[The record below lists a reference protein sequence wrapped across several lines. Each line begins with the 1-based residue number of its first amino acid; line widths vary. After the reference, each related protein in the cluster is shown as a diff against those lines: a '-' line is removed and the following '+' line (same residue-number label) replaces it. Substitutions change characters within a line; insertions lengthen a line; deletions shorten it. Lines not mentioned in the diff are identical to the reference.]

1 MTANRLLDN
10 KKTLKKNDPQAPLIL
25 VVEDDEALREALLDT
40 LEMAGYN
47 VLEADNGRA
56 ALEQLAA
63 DEAFEIDIVISD
75 VQMPK
80 MDGHQLLKQIK
91 RQYDIPV
98 LLMTAYGTI
107 SKAIEA
113 MKDGAVD
120 YLVKPFEA
128 EVLVSVVSRY
138 VGKSID
144 DHHMIAESV
153 PMQKISQLAKRV
165 AASDATVMIG
175 GSSGTGKEVL
185 ARFIH
190 NHSSRANKP
199 FVAINCA
206 AIPENMLEA
215 TLFGYEKGA
224 FTGAYKASSGK
235 FEQAQGG
242 TLLLDE
248 ISEMDLGLQAKLL
261 RVLQEKEV
269 ERLGGQEL
277 IPLDVRVLATSNRN
291 MMQQVKENK
300 FREDLYYRLNVF
312 PISLPDL
319 KDRPEDILPLS
330 NHMINKIA
338 KQNGCEIPEISD
350 SAAQKLSNHSWPG
363 NIREMDNVIQRAFI
377 LHMDNVITP
386 EDIPLEIAGAVENC
400 SDSMTMSNDR
410 EVGESN
416 IAQSG
421 FVPHPVTATDD
432 KITESQV
439 TPGGNLNDELRSRE
453 FDKILEIL
461 HLTMGNRKMA
471 AEKLGISQ
479 RTLRYKMAKM
489 RENGI
494 TIPGG
499 FGAKTA

>member
-1 MTANRLLDN
+1 MNN
-10 KKTLKKNDPQAPLIL
+10 WKKTDPQAPLIL
-25 VVEDDEALREALLDT
+25 VVEDDEALREALVDT
-40 LEMAGYN
+40 LEMGGYN
-47 VLEADNGRA
+47 VIDADNGRS
-56 ALEQLAA
+56 ALEHLAQ
-63 DEAFEIDIVISD
+63 DESSEIDIVISD

-91 RQYDIPV
+91 RHYDLPV

-138 VGKSID
+138 VGKTIE
-144 DHHMIAESV
+144 DHQMIAES
-153 PMQKISQLAKRV
+153 PAMLKIAQLSKRV
-165 AASDATVMIG
+165 ANSDATVMIG

-185 ARFIH
+185 ARYIH
-190 NHSSRANKP
+190 NNSGRADKP
-199 FVAINCA
+199 FIAINCA

-224 FTGAYKASSGK
+224 FTGAYKASAGK

-277 IPLDVRVLATSNRN
+277 IPLDVRILATSNRN
-291 MMQQVKENK
+291 MQKCVKDHK
-300 FREDLYYRLNVF
+300 FREDLFYRLNVF
-312 PISLPDL
+312 PVVIPDL
-319 KDRPEDILPLS
+319 KDRKEDILPLAK
-330 NHMINKIA
+330 HIINKMA
-338 KQNGCEIPEISD
+338 KSNGCEIPEISKE
-350 SAAQKLSNHSWPG
+350 AELKLVNHLWPG

-377 LHMDNVITP
+377 LHIDNVITP
-386 EDIPLEIAGAVENC
+386 EDMPMESAAQDTPVI
-400 SDSMTMSNDR
+400 S
-410 EVGESN
+410 EVGLSGAGKSTQA
-416 IAQSG
+416 IAE
-421 FVPHPVTATDD
+421 TAGHSANVISSIAAEQPL
-432 KITESQV
+432 KAGS
-439 TPGGNLNDELRSRE
+439 NLNAELRSRE

-461 HLTMGNRKMA
+461 QITMGNRKMA

-479 RTLRYKMAKM
+479 RTLRYKLAKM
-489 RENGI
+489 RDDGI
-494 TIPGG
+494 SVPGG

>member
-1 MTANRLLDN
+1 MTNN
-10 KKTLKKNDPQAPLIL
+10 HLKKIESMKKKNPQSPLIL
-25 VVEDDEALREALLDT
+25 VVEDDEALREAIVDT
-40 LEMAGYN
+40 LDMGGYN
-47 VLEADNGRA
+47 IIEADNGRA
-56 ALEQLAA
+56 ALAQLAT
-63 DEAFEIDIVISD
+63 DELREIDIVISD

-91 RQYDIPV
+91 RHYDIPV

-138 VGKSID
+138 VGKTVE
-144 DHHMIAESV
+144 DHQMIAESES
-153 PMQKISQLAKRV
+153 MKQIQQLAKRV
-165 AASDATVMIG
+165 ANSEATVMIG
-175 GSSGTGKEVL
+175 GASGTGKEVL

-190 NHSSRANKP
+190 NNSSRADKP

-224 FTGAYKASSGK
+224 FTGAYKASTGK

-261 RVLQEKEV
+261 RVLQEREV

-277 IPLDVRVLATSNRN
+277 IALDVRVLTTSNQN
-291 MMQQVKENK
+291 MHLQVQQHK
-300 FREDLYYRLNVF
+300 FREDLFYRLNVF
-312 PISLPDL
+312 PITIPNL
-319 KDRPEDILPLS
+319 KDRKEDIIPLAI
-330 NHMINKIA
+330 HIVNKMA
-338 KQNGCEIPEISD
+338 KQNGVAIPEITPQ
-350 SAAQKLSNHSWPG
+350 AAEKLINHTWPG
-363 NIREMDNVIQRAFI
+363 NIRELDNVIQRAFI
-377 LHMDNVITP
+377 LHLDDVITP
-386 EDIPLEIAGAVENC
+386 HDIPMEIIPDLSQDQALRDNVVVNFEKPASVL
-400 SDSMTMSNDR
+400 TK
-410 EVGESN
+410 ESSKVSS
-416 IAQSG
+416 AS
-421 FVPHPVTATDD
+421 
-432 KITESQV
+432 
-439 TPGGNLNDELRSRE
+439 LNDELRGRE

-461 HLTMGNRKMA
+461 HSTMGNRKMA
-471 AEKLGISQ
+471 AEQLGISQ
-479 RTLRYKMAKM
+479 RTLRYKLAKM
-489 RENGI
+489 RDNGI

-499 FGAKTA
+499 FGVKTA

>member
-1 MTANRLLDN
+1 MSSL
-10 KKTLKKNDPQAPLIL
+10 KKTDPQAPLIL
-25 VVEDDEALREALLDT
+25 VVEDDDALREALMDT
-40 LEMAGYN
+40 LEMGGYN
-47 VLEADNGRA
+47 VLEADNGRT
-56 ALEQLAA
+56 ALEQLVQ
-63 DEAFEIDIVISD
+63 DESSEIDIVISD

-91 RQYDIPV
+91 RHYDLPV

-138 VGKSID
+138 VGKTIEE
-144 DHHMIAESV
+144 HQMIAES
-153 PMQKISQLAKRV
+153 PSMQKIAQLSKRV
-165 AASDATVMIG
+165 ANSDATVMIG

-185 ARFIH
+185 ARYIH
-190 NHSSRANKP
+190 NNSSRVQKP
-199 FVAINCA
+199 FIAINCA

-224 FTGAYKASSGK
+224 FTGAYKASAGK

-261 RVLQEKEV
+261 RVLQEQEV

-291 MMQQVKENK
+291 MQQCVKSNK
-300 FREDLYYRLNVF
+300 FREDLFYRLNVF
-312 PISLPDL
+312 PIALPDL
-319 KDRPEDILPLS
+319 KNRKEDILPLAE
-330 NHMINKIA
+330 HMVNKMA
-338 KQNGCEIPEISD
+338 KKNGSEIPEISQE
-350 SAAQKLSNHSWPG
+350 AKLKLVNHLWPG
-363 NIREMDNVIQRAFI
+363 NIREMDNIIQRAFI
-377 LHMDNVITP
+377 LHIDNVITP
-386 EDIPLEIAGAVENC
+386 EDIPMESVSENT
-400 SDSMTMSNDR
+400 SMTN
-410 EVGESN
+410 ELEQG
-416 IAQSG
+416 
-421 FVPHPVTATDD
+421 
-432 KITESQV
+432 SQTLAEAV
-439 TPGGNLNDELRSRE
+439 NTSASVISSAADEQPAKASSNLNAELRSRE

-461 HLTMGNRKMA
+461 QITMGNRKMA

-479 RTLRYKMAKM
+479 RTLRYKLAKM
-489 RENGI
+489 RDDGI
-494 TIPGG
+494 SVPGG